1 MSSPG
6 PGAAFGSV
14 PVSHCTKP
22 APPQTSVLSV
32 QCSVTG
38 LAYHRYVFSTGN
50 LIFDFDCVFPLALI
64 ENNSIFS
71 SNEWQF
77 GRWMAHTGLFSFF
90 PIPFSPYHHP
100 LVCLMKPRVSALHS
114 RPQLRSS
121 RCRRCAAPPLSLSPA
136 LPRSRT
142 LEEPPPSPPRP
153 GAFPP
158 RPPAQPSPAPAP
170 SPPAPAPARPPRLPI
185 GPARSAAPPG
195 RRPLRDAA
203 PEAALPRGG
212 GSGGGLKRARRWAA
226 RARSPGRRSMG
237 SAVAHGGGA
246 ALRGGRR
253 SCCGAE
259 PR

>member
-71 SNEWQF
+71 PNEWQF

-153 GAFPP
+153 GASP
-158 RPPAQPSPAPAP
+158 RAPQPSPAQPRPPVPRPQPRPGPAA
-170 SPPAPAPARPPRLPI
+170 SLLVPPAPRRPPGGDRSETRRRRQRC
-185 GPARSAAPPG
+185 PAA
-195 RRPLRDAA
+195 
-203 PEAALPRGG
+203 
-212 GSGGGLKRARRWAA
+212 
-226 RARSPGRRSMG
+226 
-237 SAVAHGGGA
+237 AVA
-246 ALRGGRR
+246 
-253 SCCGAE
+253 AE
-259 PR
+259 V